1 MLYALRFVFGLP
13 DQRLCATL
21 TEEFRMASVMPPI
34 TRTNMAE
41 VQQILCPICHKP
53 NLRRAR
59 FCQHCGGDVVLN
71 NDGPRYYITRII
83 KEGGQG
89 AVYETIGDDGKVYA
103 VKEMLD
109 RFTDPKEREEAIDR
123 FEAEAKMLRRL
134 AHPRIPKVYADFKD
148 EGRQYLAMDFVRGDD
163 LEEVIRRH
171 PNGLPEQQVLQWAD
185 QICDVLDYLHNHKP
199 EPIIFRD
206 MKPSNVMIEPDGGI
220 KLIDFGI
227 AKVFQRAE
235 RGTQIGTPG
244 YAPPEQYQGLATIES
259 DIYAL
264 AATLH
269 HMLTGRDPRDE
280 PPFSFPPVYGLKPTI
295 SKRTS
300 EALQKALQMNPED
313 RYQSIGEFRAALR
326 PLPPPQPQVRV
337 AQKTTVLPAQPQVA
351 APPPPANAPASRPP
365 ASAVQAR
372 PAAQAAPIAA
382 PAPQTQRPRSRGASL
397 VRWLLV
403 LLVVLGLAGA
413 TLVFAFPSLISQYV
427 PGLAGAQPQPTP
439 STLIQ
444 EPFTSEDMVVI
455 VPPGRDVREAFVEA
469 FTRKARELRGADVR
483 VNLNV
488 PPTYLGGDP
497 VKIGEDASGV
507 SYRGSMTGYILVPKS

>member
-1 MLYALRFVFGLP
+1 
-13 DQRLCATL
+13 
-21 TEEFRMASVMPPI
+21 
-34 TRTNMAE
+34 MAE

-59 FCQHCGGDVVLN
+59 FCQHCGSDIVLN

-109 RFTDPKEREEAIDR
+109 RFTNPKERQEALDR
-123 FEAEAKMLRRL
+123 FEHEANLLKRLRHDRI
-134 AHPRIPKVYADFKD
+134 PRIYADFKD
-148 EGRQYLAMDFVRGDD
+148 EGRQYLAMDFVRGED
-163 LEEVIRRH
+163 LEEVIKRQRTI
-171 PNGLPEQQVLQWAD
+171 PEEQALKWAD
-185 QICDVLDYLHNHKP
+185 QICDVLDYLHNQKP

-206 MKPSNVMIEPDGGI
+206 MKPSNIMVEPDGGV

-227 AKVFQRAE
+227 AKVFQHAQ

-244 YAPPEQYQGLATIES
+244 YAPPEQYQGLATPAS

-300 EALQKALQMNPED
+300 DALQKALQMNPED
-313 RYQSIGEFRAALR
+313 RYQSIAEFRAALR

-337 AQKTTVLPAQPQVA
+337 AQKTTALPPQPQVA
-351 APPPPANAPASRPP
+351 PPTQGRATAAQPQPA
-365 ASAVQAR
+365 AVQAR

-382 PAPQTQRPRSRGASL
+382 TPLAQQPRRRGGFL
-397 VRWLLV
+397 RGLLV
-403 LLVVLGLAGA
+403 LLLVLGLIGA
-413 TLVFAFPSLISQYV
+413 TLVLAFPNVVNQYL
-427 PGLAGAQPQPTP
+427 PGVLSAPQPTAAP
-439 STLIQ
+439 AQKIYVPAGIFTLKDQ
-444 EPFTSEDMVVI
+444 EII
-455 VPPGRDVREAFVEA
+455 VPPGKEPLQAYQEVFLQLLHQDPKYGPEAIVSQSAPPAFVGTPEKISENA
-469 FTRKARELRGADVR
+469 QGTRYRATMEGR
-483 VNLNV
+483 VF
-488 PPTYLGGDP
+488 
-497 VKIGEDASGV
+497 
-507 SYRGSMTGYILVPKS
+507 VPKQ

>member
-1 MLYALRFVFGLP
+1 
-13 DQRLCATL
+13 
-21 TEEFRMASVMPPI
+21 
-34 TRTNMAE
+34 MAE
-41 VQQILCPICHKP
+41 AQQILCPLCHKP

-89 AVYETIGDDGKVYA
+89 AVYETIGDDSKVYA

-109 RFTDPKEREEAIDR
+109 RFTDPKERDEAIDR

-134 AHPRIPKVYADFKD
+134 SHPRIPKIYADFKD
-148 EGRQYLAMDFVRGDD
+148 EGRQYLAMDFVRGED
-163 LEEVIRRH
+163 LEEVIRRT
-171 PNGLPEQQVLQWAD
+171 PGGLPEQQVMVWAG
-185 QICDVLDYLHNHKP
+185 QLFDVLDYLHNHKP

-206 MKPSNVMIEPDGGI
+206 MKPSNVMIEPDGNL

-227 AKVFQRAE
+227 AKVFQHAQ

-244 YAPPEQYQGLATIES
+244 YAPPEQYQGLATVES

-269 HMLTGRDPRDE
+269 HALTGRDPRDE
-280 PPFSFPPVYGLKPTI
+280 PPFSFPPAYGLKPTI

-313 RYQSIGEFRAALR
+313 RFQSIAEFRAALLPPPAPPQVLVSQKTTTLP
-326 PLPPPQPQVRV
+326 PLPPV
-337 AQKTTVLPAQPQVA
+337 
-351 APPPPANAPASRPP
+351 APPATAPAGPPASAPASQAAASARPP
-365 ASAVQAR
+365 APQPAAVQAR
-372 PAAQAAPIAA
+372 PAAPAAPIAGA
-382 PAPQTQRPRSRGASL
+382 TAAQAQPRRRGGFL
-397 VRWLLV
+397 RGLLLL
-403 LLVVLGLAGA
+403 LLVVGLVAA
-413 TLVFAFPSLISQYV
+413 TLVFAFPGVVDQYLPGVIS
-427 PGLAGAQPQPTP
+427 APQPTDAP
-439 STLIQ
+439 LTFIQ
-444 EPFTSEDMVVI
+444 EPFASEDMVVV
-455 VPPGRDVREAFVEA
+455 VPAGRDLREAFITA
-469 FTRKARELRGADVR
+469 FTQKAREVRGANVR

-497 VKIGEDASGV
+497 VKIGEDANGV
-507 SYRGSMTGYILVPKS
+507 TYRGSMTGYILVPKT

>member
-1 MLYALRFVFGLP
+1 
-13 DQRLCATL
+13 
-21 TEEFRMASVMPPI
+21 MASVTPPL
-34 TRTNMAE
+34 TRIAMAE

-59 FCQHCGGDVVLN
+59 FCQHCGHDIVLN
-71 NDGPRYYITRII
+71 NDGPCYYITRII

-109 RFTDPKEREEAIDR
+109 RFTDPKERTEAIDR

-134 AHPRIPKVYADFKD
+134 THPRIPRVYADFKD
-148 EGRQYLAMDFVRGDD
+148 EGRQYLAMDFVRGQD
-163 LEEVIRRH
+163 LEEVIQRQ
-171 PNGLPEQQVLQWAD
+171 GAISEKQALEWAD

-199 EPIIFRD
+199 EPIVFRD
-206 MKPSNVMIEPDGGI
+206 MKPSNIMIQPDGTV

-264 AATLH
+264 GATLH

-280 PPFSFPPVYGLKPTI
+280 PPFSFPPVYGLKPTV

-300 EALQKALQMNPED
+300 EAIQRALQMKPED
-313 RYQSIGEFRAALR
+313 RYHSVAEFRAALR

-337 AQKTTVLPAQPQVA
+337 APQKTTVLPAQPQVA
-351 APPPPANAPASRPP
+351 APAPSVAAMPVPRTQVTPAPRAVPAPA
-365 ASAVQAR
+365 Q
-372 PAAQAAPIAA
+372 PAAQ
-382 PAPQTQRPRSRGASL
+382 PARRQGGFG
-397 VRWLLV
+397 RWLTRFVV
-403 LLVVLGLAGA
+403 LLVMLGLIGA
-413 TLVFAFPSLISQYV
+413 TLVFAFPDLVSQYV
-427 PGLAGAQPQPTP
+427 PGVISAPQPTP
-439 STLIQ
+439 QTLVQI
-444 EPFTSEDMVVI
+444 PFTSEDMVVI
-455 VPPGRDVREAFVEA
+455 VPTGRDVREAFVEA
-469 FTRKARELRGADVR
+469 YTQKAREVHGPDAR
-483 VNLNV
+483 VNPNA
-488 PPTYLGGDP
+488 PPTYLGGEP
-497 VKIGEDASGV
+497 VKTGDDSRGTI
-507 SYRGSMTGYILVPKS
+507 YRGSMTGFILVPQQ